1 MKLKKRI
8 LAGLLSLTVLLCS
21 CSGQPSN
28 DSSTQSSSKSAAAQA
43 TTVSSESAAAPSEQT
58 TATSEQATASSEN
71 TTTTSEQATASSE
84 QTTTSSEQTAP
95 APGSAAESQSTQTS
109 SQQQN
114 ESVQGVP
121 MWEGTAPN
129 GNKILFLG
137 SMHAAKPDFYPIPE
151 KIKTAYEQ
159 AEIMAFECDSEGAH
173 SESLQFEQQRKMTC
187 TDGSQLKDKLSP
199 EAYEILCAH
208 LAELGSTEESVAD
221 LRPWAA
227 YEMLSMLWMQSS
239 GISTTNGIDYYLL
252 RQTKKDAK
260 QLFELE
266 NAQTQ
271 LDMVTEQPD
280 KLYDTLLRLTKD
292 ETKQT
297 FASENNKLYEAW
309 LTGDIDAIAEISEL
323 PSDEELKKYGISS
336 EDLTLIKN
344 RNKIQVDD
352 RNAVMAEGIK
362 KLFASGKKVF
372 VTVGVGHY
380 IGENGLI
387 SLLEKD
393 GYTFKRI

>member
-1 MKLKKRI
+1 
-8 LAGLLSLTVLLCS
+8 
-21 CSGQPSN
+21 
-28 DSSTQSSSKSAAAQA
+28 
-43 TTVSSESAAAPSEQT
+43 
-58 TATSEQATASSEN
+58 
-71 TTTTSEQATASSE
+71 
-84 QTTTSSEQTAP
+84 
-95 APGSAAESQSTQTS
+95 
-109 SQQQN
+109 
-114 ESVQGVP
+114 
-121 MWEGTAPN
+121 
-129 GNKILFLG
+129 
-137 SMHAAKPDFYPIPE
+137 
-151 KIKTAYEQ
+151 
-159 AEIMAFECDSEGAH
+159 
-173 SESLQFEQQRKMTC
+173 
-187 TDGSQLKDKLSP
+187 
-199 EAYEILCAH
+199 
-208 LAELGSTEESVAD
+208 
-221 LRPWAA
+221 
-227 YEMLSMLWMQSS
+227 
-239 GISTTNGIDYYLL
+239 
-252 RQTKKDAK
+252 
-260 QLFELE
+260 
-266 NAQTQ
+266 
-271 LDMVTEQPD
+271 MVTEQPD